1 MNQLNLKM
9 LYRTHYNNY
18 YIAVFICTKEINRK
32 YIRYTQAEM
41 PYSHPSYEA
50 TFNLKFCFLA
60 LFDFDYFLFI
70 CLFFFHISNNDFN

>member
-18 YIAVFICTKEINRK
+18 YIAVFIYTKEINRK

-50 TFNLKFCFLA
+50 TFNLNLFWPFLI
-60 LFDFDYFLFI
+60 LIIFYLFI
-70 CLFFFHISNNDFN
+70 CFFPYF

>member
-18 YIAVFICTKEINRK
+18 YIAVFIYTKEINRK

-50 TFNLKFCFLA
+50 TFNLNLFWPFLILIIFY
-60 LFDFDYFLFI
+60 LFV
-70 CLFFFHISNNDFN
+70 FFHISNNDFN